1 MEQVKLANATPHGH
15 GDPDERSEPA
25 PALASLSLLQ
35 RILLT
40 TDGTVGRIL
49 EQYTGESIEVVKL
62 EQSFEPAQKGQVE
75 LGLSDPELGYM
86 GPEKVLLRRVILR
99 GSRSGQNLI
108 YAESTFRTEKLP
120 TGLLERLLSTAVS
133 IGQLLTEQR
142 METFREIL
150 ASGQEHAGEACTYFG
165 LEPSDMLLFRT
176 YRIFLSSQP
185 VVMITEKFPV
195 QGALSL
201 PA

>member
-1 MEQVKLANATPHGH
+1 MEQVKPTHSTPLGYE
-15 GDPDERSEPA
+15 PDGRAEPT

-62 EQSFEPAQKGQVE
+62 EQSFEPAQTGQVE
-75 LGLSDPELGYM
+75 LGLSDPEVGFP
-86 GPEKVLLRRVILR
+86 GPEQVLVRRVILR
-99 GSRSGQNLI
+99 GRRSGRNLI
-108 YAESTFRTEKLP
+108 YAESMFRTDKLP
-120 TGLLERLLSTAVS
+120 TGVLERLLSTTVS
-133 IGQLLTEQR
+133 IGQLLYEQR
-142 METFREIL
+142 LETFREIL
-150 ASGQEHAGEACTYFG
+150 TSGQEPAGPSCEYFG

-176 YRIFLSSQP
+176 YRIFLSSHP
-185 VVMITEKFPV
+185 VVMITERFPV
-195 QGALSL
+195 QGALSA